1 MKKIIAMILSLA
13 LLLGCAAGFAEADEK
28 AVLGTVNVNGLYKIQ
43 GKIPEGYQLVIL
55 NQTNTNIVCMLM
67 PQENTKPTV
76 TVSVAFAEDWADV
89 ERLNDVPEEELAEIE
104 ASFVMEDE
112 VKIEYRETGLG
123 TKLMVVTEAAG
134 ETDFVDIYT
143 IYKGFEHEFV
153 MTPGTEP
160 LTEEHIQMLIDFITG
175 IDFVEA

>member
-112 VKIEYRETGLG
+112 VKIEYRETG
-123 TKLMVVTEAAG
+123 
-134 ETDFVDIYT
+134 
-143 IYKGFEHEFV
+143 
-153 MTPGTEP
+153 
-160 LTEEHIQMLIDFITG
+160 
-175 IDFVEA
+175 